1 MLFQSCEGGGTAA
14 SIANASE
21 ADCTV
26 LQATMG
32 EKMTAINS
40 YRSSDDY
47 DSSDAELKATC
58 DGKCTEYVTSVQALL
73 DNSCEWPVIPGY
85 EDEMPTGAV
94 TQEHVDQM
102 TTGFCGDNGV
112 C

>member
-1 MLFQSCEGGGTAA
+1 
-14 SIANASE
+14 
-21 ADCTV
+21 
-26 LQATMG
+26 
-32 EKMTAINS
+32 MTAINS